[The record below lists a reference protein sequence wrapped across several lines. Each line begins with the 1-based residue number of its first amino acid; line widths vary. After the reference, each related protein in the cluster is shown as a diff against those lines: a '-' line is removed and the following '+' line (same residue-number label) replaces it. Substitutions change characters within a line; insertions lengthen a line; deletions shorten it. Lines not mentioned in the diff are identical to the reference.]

1 MVGVTLDAEPSENLI
16 PRIVSKLLYG
26 SFLVR
31 FNISLCS
38 CAVAGN
44 KSFDRYFFF
53 FFFFYLFLSYFFFL
67 NRETNFHSLLYR
79 ILKEQK
85 NQVIKRFEFKLL
97 AKQ

>member
-16 PRIVSKLLYG
+16 PRIVSKLLHG

-53 FFFFYLFLSYFFFL
+53 LFIFIVFFFK

>member
-16 PRIVSKLLYG
+16 PRIVSKLLHG

-53 FFFFYLFLSYFFFL
+53 FFSIYFYPIFFFL